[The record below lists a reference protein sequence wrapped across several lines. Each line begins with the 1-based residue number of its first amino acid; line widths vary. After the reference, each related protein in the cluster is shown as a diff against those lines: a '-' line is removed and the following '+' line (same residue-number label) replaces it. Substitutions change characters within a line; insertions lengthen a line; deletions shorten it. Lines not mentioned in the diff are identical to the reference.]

1 MQNNGFLKKIKQESP
16 CWLRLTMSQKNAVWS
31 SYTEIIHQIEIDGK
45 RGRVKST
52 QTKNILQIVLI
63 WHCLNCLVSLIFTGT
78 KVCRME
84 WPSLS

>member
-1 MQNNGFLKKIKQESP
+1 
-16 CWLRLTMSQKNAVWS
+16 MSQKNAVRS

-63 WHCLNCLVSLIFTGT
+63 WHCLNCLVSLISTGT
-78 KVCRME
+78 KGCRME
-84 WPSLS
+84 WPSLSRQGRQSH